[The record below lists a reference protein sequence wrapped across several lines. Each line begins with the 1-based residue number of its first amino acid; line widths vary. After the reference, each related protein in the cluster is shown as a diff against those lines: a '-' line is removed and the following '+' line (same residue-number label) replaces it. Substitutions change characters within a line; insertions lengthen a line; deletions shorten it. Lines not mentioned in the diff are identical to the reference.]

1 MEPRGILYFA
11 IGDEYLMRAQKAVA
25 RVRDVWP
32 GMACAIWT
40 ERSPGP
46 VMLSRMEAWRQSPFE
61 RTLALDADVWL
72 AEPVPELFDLLDRFD
87 LAATLA
93 PWREG
98 HPVAVPA
105 AFPEH
110 NCGVVAF
117 RKNGLL
123 LSLVDDWEQ
132 RFGRRYEGLEETKSV
147 HNDQPAFREAL
158 YHSVLRIATLPAE
171 YNWRGVGYVWGKVK
185 VLHTRRPPQR
195 VAHEINEQLG
205 PRVCMNWQIHHGDN
219 SAMMLEAT
227 DLTGEEYH
235 HEVEDVLTLQHLA
248 GLLPA
253 DPVVV
258 NIGACFGTSAL
269 ALLEAR
275 EDLFVFSIDIKP
287 CLEERENLARS
298 GVDPARCVRVL
309 GRSQEVGQYW
319 PRAVDMVFMDGSH
332 ARSDVVADL
341 EAWLPRIKPG
351 GIVACDD
358 YAKGCTPAVKPVVDE
373 MLMDKYEMVLHVGDI
388 VAFRV

>member
-1 MEPRGILYFA
+1 MQ
-11 IGDEYLMRAQKAVA
+11 AQKAVA

-32 GMACAIWT
+32 GMPCAIWT
-40 ERSPGP
+40 ERVPGP

-72 AEPVPELFDLLDRFD
+72 AEPVPEVFDLLDRFD
-87 LAATLA
+87 LAAAYA

-98 HPVAVPA
+98 YPVNVPD

-117 RKNGLL
+117 RKDVILL
-123 LSLVDDWEQ
+123 DFMNDWER
-132 RFGRRYEGLEETKSV
+132 RFRERYRDIEEIKGF

-158 YHSVLRIATLPAE
+158 YYSRVRVATLPAE

-185 VLHTRRPPQR
+185 VLHVRRPPQMVER
-195 VAHEINEQLG
+195 EINERLG
-205 PRVCMNWQIHHGDN
+205 PRVCMNWKIHYGEEFHP
-219 SAMMLEAT
+219 SMMLEAI
-227 DLTGEEYH
+227 DLTGKDYH
-235 HEVEDVLTLQHLA
+235 HELEDIDTLKRLA
-248 GLLPA
+248 GMLPRDA
-253 DPVVV
+253 VVV
-258 NIGACFGTSAL
+258 NIGAAFGTSAL

-275 EDLFVFSIDIKP
+275 EDLFVFSVDIKP

-309 GRSQEVGQYW
+309 GRSQEIGRYW

-351 GIVACDD
+351 GIMACDD

-373 MLMDKYEMVLHVGDI
+373 MLMDKYEMILHVGDI